1 MLNLILGNNNHIFEE
16 FLTLF
21 NKAYS
26 QLKNKNISEAVGIYN
41 QIYEKFSNLKPK
53 QKTKKLANDI
63 KLLYKEIIL
72 YSKLNQ
78 AYVHSF
84 DGNLKPLKEELEI
97 LHDLAYGTS
106 LEENDFKAIEI
117 EQSNNKFNLEVYTK
131 RLYLK
136 DLETQISKTETLATE
151 KKFNEVLLEYTKAV
165 IIFRKI
171 LNNLPQE
178 TKTAIYFKI
187 RKLFKNLVIHNITK
201 EKPKSKKSKKA
212 PAESIFG
219 FEDTYQKIQECLKKG
234 DIKTASKLYK
244 HL

>member
-1 MLNLILGNNNHIFEE
+1 MLNFIFGNRNNISEE
-16 FLTLF
+16 FFTLL

-26 QLKNKNISEAVGIYN
+26 QIKNKSILEAANIYN

-53 QKTKKLANDI
+53 QKTLRLTNDI

-72 YSKLNQ
+72 YSNLNQ
-78 AYVHSF
+78 AYTNAIN
-84 DGNLKPLKEELEI
+84 GNLKHLREELEI
-97 LHDLAYGTS
+97 LHDLVYNTS

-117 EQSNNKFNLEVYTK
+117 YQSINAFSLEIYLR
-131 RLYLK
+131 RLSSI
-136 DLETQISKTETLATE
+136 DLENQIAKTEELVTE
-151 KKFNEVLLEYTKAV
+151 KKFNEVLLEYTQAV

-171 LNNLPQE
+171 LYLLPQE
-178 TKTAIYFKI
+178 RKSALYFKI

-201 EKPKSKKSKKA
+201 EKSNSKKLKS
-212 PAESIFG
+212 ESLFG

-244 HL
+244 QL